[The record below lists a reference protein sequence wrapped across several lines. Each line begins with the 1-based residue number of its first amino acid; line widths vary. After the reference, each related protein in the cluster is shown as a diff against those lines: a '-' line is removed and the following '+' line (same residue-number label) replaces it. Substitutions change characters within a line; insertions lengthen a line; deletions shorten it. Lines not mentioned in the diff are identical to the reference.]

1 MSDTK
6 LAALDRGLRPQR
18 RREIVDR
25 PARDLVL
32 QEFVIEARVVAK
44 HRPDQER
51 VRRVRV
57 GAKFRGL
64 LGPRIRDDLARA
76 RGLAFDDRAVAG
88 AAERRGEDAVGAA
101 IAADVLREVS
111 EQRERGTDGDLERGE
126 ITASRLRSIAIAA
139 SISAGVRHVGRAGS
153 ATAG

>member
-57 GAKFRGL
+57 GANFAGSSGRGFATIS
-64 LGPRIRDDLARA
+64 P
-76 RGLAFDDRAVAG
+76 GLAVLHSM
-88 AAERRGEDAVGAA
+88 
-101 IAADVLREVS
+101 IAR
-111 EQRERGTDGDLERGE
+111 
-126 ITASRLRSIAIAA
+126 
-139 SISAGVRHVGRAGS
+139 
-153 ATAG
+153 